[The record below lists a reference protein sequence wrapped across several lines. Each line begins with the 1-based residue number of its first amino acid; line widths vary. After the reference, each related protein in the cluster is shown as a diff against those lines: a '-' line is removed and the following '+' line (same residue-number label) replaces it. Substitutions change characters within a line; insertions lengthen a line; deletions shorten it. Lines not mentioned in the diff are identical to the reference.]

1 MKKKYLKIIMYAI
14 LLIFI
19 DQITKILVMNFL
31 ENEIVLINNFFSF
44 LFVKN
49 YGAAFGLFGGN
60 VLLLIAITCG
70 LIIYLAYDIKS
81 NINNKL
87 NVICSTLVLSGA
99 IGNLIDR
106 VIHGYVIDFISFTLF
121 NKQMPV
127 FNIADICVTFG
138 VIGLIYI
145 MFKEEKNERSNS
157 KRRK

>member
-1 MKKKYLKIIMYAI
+1 MKKKNITIIG
-14 LLIFI
+14 LIFI
-19 DQITKILVMNFL
+19 MILIDQISKILVLNYL
-31 ENEIVLINNFFSF
+31 TDEIIIIKNFFSF

-70 LIIYLAYDIKS
+70 LIIYLTYDIKTHL
-81 NINNKL
+81 NDKL
-87 NVICSTLVLSGA
+87 NIFCSSLILSGA

-106 VIHGYVIDFISFTLF
+106 IVHGYVVDFISFTLF

-127 FNIADICVTFG
+127 FNIADICITFG

-145 MFKEEKNERSNS
+145 MFKEEKNERNN
-157 KRRK
+157 RN

>member
-1 MKKKYLKIIMYAI
+1 MKKKNIIIITLI
-14 LLIFI
+14 LIMILI
-19 DQITKILVMNFL
+19 DQISKILVMNYL
-31 ENEIVLINNFFSF
+31 NDEIIIIKNFFSF

-70 LIIYLAYDIKS
+70 LIIYLIYDMKTHF
-81 NINNKL
+81 NDKL
-87 NVICSTLVLSGA
+87 NILCSSLILSGA

-106 VIHGYVIDFISFTLF
+106 IIHGYVVDFISFTLF

-138 VIGLIYI
+138 VTGLIYI
-145 MFKEEKNERSNS
+145 MFKEEKNERNNSN
-157 KRRK
+157 

>member
-1 MKKKYLKIIMYAI
+1 MKKKNIIIITLI
-14 LLIFI
+14 LIMILI
-19 DQITKILVMNFL
+19 DQISKILVMNYL
-31 ENEIVLINNFFSF
+31 SDEIIIIKNFFSF

-70 LIIYLAYDIKS
+70 LIIYLIYDIKTHF
-81 NINNKL
+81 NDKL
-87 NVICSTLVLSGA
+87 NILCSSLILSGA

-106 VIHGYVIDFISFTLF
+106 IIHGYVVDFISFTLF

-145 MFKEEKNERSNS
+145 MFKEEKNERNNSN
-157 KRRK
+157 

>member
-1 MKKKYLKIIMYAI
+1 MKKKNIIIITLI
-14 LLIFI
+14 LIMILI
-19 DQITKILVMNFL
+19 DQISKILVMNYL
-31 ENEIVLINNFFSF
+31 NDEIIIIKNFFSF

-70 LIIYLAYDIKS
+70 LIIYLIYDIKTHF
-81 NINNKL
+81 NDKL
-87 NVICSTLVLSGA
+87 NILCSSLILSGA

-106 VIHGYVIDFISFTLF
+106 IIHGYVVDFISFTLF

-145 MFKEEKNERSNS
+145 MFKEEKNERNNSN
-157 KRRK
+157 